1 MRAVVAKKPHSPK
14 KNYFISDFFHRTKKY
29 ETSDSG
35 VCSRHHVKDQGPR
48 PMSVQTI
55 KSLLQHDD
63 SAAPQKIG
71 FLLLN
76 DFSMLAFA
84 SAIEPLRSAN
94 RQSNSML
101 YEWVIASPSGEAAVA
116 SNGVEVAS
124 DGDTSVLQDCR
135 MVFVCAGVNVRENTD
150 RNVLNL
156 VRRLDRNGAVIGAIC
171 TGTYVM
177 AAAGLLEGRRC
188 TIHWENID
196 GLAEEFPELD
206 ITNDLFEVD
215 GTRVTCSGGTA
226 SLDMMLNLIAQSH
239 GATLAAEVSDQFI
252 HDRIRE
258 PTDRQRMELRS
269 RLGVSHPKLLAVV
282 KTMEDNLEEP
292 LAQTDIARMTNLS
305 TRQLERLFRKYLN
318 TTPTRYYLNLRLAR
332 ARHLL
337 RQTSMSILSVALA
350 CGFVSASHF
359 SKCYRECYGRT
370 PRAERAPA

>member
-1 MRAVVAKKPHSPK
+1 
-14 KNYFISDFFHRTKKY
+14 
-29 ETSDSG
+29 
-35 VCSRHHVKDQGPR
+35 
-48 PMSVQTI
+48 MSEQTI
-55 KSLLQHDD
+55 KSLLRNDD
-63 SAAPQKIG
+63 QASAQKIG

-76 DFSMLAFA
+76 DFSMLAFSA
-84 SAIEPLRSAN
+84 AIEPLRQAN
-94 RQSNSML
+94 RQSNKEL
-101 YEWVIASPSGEAAVA
+101 FDWLIASIDGNPIKA
-116 SNGVEVAS
+116 SNGVVIS
-124 DGDTSVLQDCR
+124 CDGTSEILQNCR
-135 MVFVCAGVNVRENTD
+135 MVFVCAGVNVRANT
-150 RNVLNL
+150 NKSVLNI

-196 GLAEEFPELD
+196 GLAEEFPELE

-226 SLDMMLNLIAQSH
+226 ALDMMLNLITQTH
-239 GATLAAEVSDQFI
+239 GAQLAAEVSDQFI

-269 RLGVSHPKLLAVV
+269 RIGVSHPKLLAVV

-292 LAQTDIARMTNLS
+292 LAQTSIARMTNLS

-370 PRAERAPA
+370 PRAERAPN

>member
-1 MRAVVAKKPHSPK
+1 
-14 KNYFISDFFHRTKKY
+14 
-29 ETSDSG
+29 
-35 VCSRHHVKDQGPR
+35 
-48 PMSVQTI
+48 MSIQTI
-55 KSLLQHDD
+55 ESLFRHEDP
-63 SAAPQKIG
+63 ARPQQIG

-76 DFSMLAFA
+76 EFSMLAFA
-84 SAIEPLRSAN
+84 SALEPLRAAN
-94 RQSNSML
+94 RQSNREL
-101 YEWVIASPSGEAAVA
+101 FTWVIASPGGTMAIA
-116 SNGVEVAS
+116 SNGVEVLA
-124 DGDTSVLQDCR
+124 DGDLAILQECS
-135 MVFVCAGVNVRENTD
+135 MVFVCAGVNVRGNTD
-150 RNVLNL
+150 KSVLNL
-156 VRRLDRNGAVIGAIC
+156 IRRLDRNGAVIGAIC

-177 AAAGLLEGRRC
+177 AAAGLLDGRRC

-196 GLAEEFPELD
+196 GLSEEFPELE

-226 SLDMMLNLIAQSH
+226 SLDMMLNLITQAH

-292 LAQTDIARMTNLS
+292 LAQTDIARTTNLS

-359 SKCYRECYGRT
+359 SKCYRECYGCT

>member
-1 MRAVVAKKPHSPK
+1 
-14 KNYFISDFFHRTKKY
+14 
-29 ETSDSG
+29 
-35 VCSRHHVKDQGPR
+35 
-48 PMSVQTI
+48 MSIQTI
-55 KSLLQHDD
+55 ESLLRQEDPTR
-63 SAAPQKIG
+63 PQQIG

-76 DFSMLAFA
+76 EFSMLAFA
-84 SAIEPLRSAN
+84 SALEPLRAAN
-94 RQSNSML
+94 RQTNRDL
-101 YEWVIASPSGEAAVA
+101 FNWVITTPDGTVAIA
-116 SNGVEVAS
+116 SNGVEVRA
-124 DGDTSVLQDCR
+124 DGDLTILQECR
-135 MVFVCAGVNVRENTD
+135 MVFVCAGVNVRGNTD

-156 VRRLDRNGAVIGAIC
+156 IRRLDRNGAVIGAIC

-177 AAAGLLEGRRC
+177 AAAGLLDGRRC

-196 GLAEEFPELD
+196 GLSEEFPELE

-226 SLDMMLNLIAQSH
+226 SLDMMLNLITQAH
-239 GATLAAEVSDQFI
+239 GATLAAEISDQFI

-337 RQTSMSILSVALA
+337 RQTSMTILSVALA

-359 SKCYRECYGRT
+359 SKCYRECYGCT

>member
-1 MRAVVAKKPHSPK
+1 
-14 KNYFISDFFHRTKKY
+14 
-29 ETSDSG
+29 
-35 VCSRHHVKDQGPR
+35 
-48 PMSVQTI
+48 MSEQTI
-55 KSLLQHDD
+55 KSLLRNDD
-63 SAAPQKIG
+63 QASAQKIG

-76 DFSMLAFA
+76 DFSMLAFSA
-84 SAIEPLRSAN
+84 AIEPLRQAN
-94 RQSNSML
+94 RQSNKEL
-101 YEWVIASPSGEAAVA
+101 FDWLIASIDGNPIRA
-116 SNGVEVAS
+116 SNGVVIS
-124 DGDTSVLQDCR
+124 CDGTSEILQNCR
-135 MVFVCAGVNVRENTD
+135 MVFVCAGVNVRANTD
-150 RNVLNL
+150 KSVLNI

-196 GLAEEFPELD
+196 GLAEEFPELE

-226 SLDMMLNLIAQSH
+226 ALDMMLNLITQTH
-239 GATLAAEVSDQFI
+239 GAQLAAEVSDQFI

-269 RLGVSHPKLLAVV
+269 RIGVSHPKLLAVV

-292 LAQTDIARMTNLS
+292 LAQTSIARMTNLS

-370 PRAERAPA
+370 PRAERAPN